1 MEFYS
6 AIKKNEMVYFARK
19 WMEEEIIML
28 NEMSQSHKDKYLSHV
43 LSHLWKLEEN
53 KSRHNKPRS

>member
-1 MEFYS
+1 
-6 AIKKNEMVYFARK
+6 MVYFARK